1 MAPRGLLHRLQVTFA
16 RGGERG
22 AADAGRALGAAG
34 MLRLLLLLLE
44 SGLGCVQSELT
55 LEKSPRG
62 DQSSVSIAWRSS
74 STGLGGL
81 QPLSLIV
88 QQDGDAHTRGAGAA
102 SPLRG
107 GDAALSTVC
116 PARNKSNKST
126 PSSVTGDSLSWLF
139 AVPQDLGLH
148 RANLVQECY

>member
-1 MAPRGLLHRLQVTFA
+1 
-16 RGGERG
+16 
-22 AADAGRALGAAG
+22 

-88 QQDGDAHTRGAGAA
+88 QQREMLTLGGQEQ
-102 SPLRG
+102 PL
-107 GDAALSTVC
+107 LSGVEML
-116 PARNKSNKST
+116 P
-126 PSSVTGDSLSWLF
+126 
-139 AVPQDLGLH
+139 
-148 RANLVQECY
+148 